1 MNNGIWNKRVAD
13 LTIGE
18 AAKRCFQHFTLSKL
32 WLGSFQKVLLS
43 TISVTDL

>member
-13 LTIGE
+13 LQLEKPPSYIW
-18 AAKRCFQHFTLSKL
+18 RLRLSKL

-43 TISVTDL
+43 NA